1 MQDYSGAMMR
11 PDPVQFRHAKLATCT
26 WCGAPL
32 GRNVMLKT
40 LAAVF
45 CSRPCEIEA
54 NAWLYLEM
62 CEIEVTLP
70 TGLAADEDESDT
82 REDRS
87 GNL

>member
-1 MQDYSGAMMR
+1 
-11 PDPVQFRHAKLATCT
+11 
-26 WCGAPL
+26 
-32 GRNVMLKT
+32 
-40 LAAVF
+40 
-45 CSRPCEIEA
+45 
-54 NAWLYLEM
+54 M